1 MKNNRFRFI
10 FKNDSLIAIIESSD
24 SNWKN
29 AQQALIEHLTTKEI
43 RLVQKSETEFHSINH
58 DEWELISSTPI
69 TSSKKLPIGIKITI
83 KQSQ

>member
-43 RLVQKSETEFHSINH
+43 RLVQKSETEFHGINH

-69 TSSKKLPIGIKITI
+69 ASSKKLPIGITITI